1 MKRGLISAVG
11 FALALVSAS
20 ATAQPAQGGSVDD
33 AIAELVPDIAPPD
46 VYLAVLGLQYELA
59 ALRYVSGRSS
69 AGDSVDLRVDAAEP
83 RHVFYQAQVLF
94 RKANQLG
101 EEFADRR
108 TLPLEEVNADWRRS
122 SPRPM
127 PEGREIAPAD
137 VLQVIT
143 DVRDRIK
150 AVLLLL
156 NVNIAIQDPPERDGS
171 KEPKDV
177 LAQILKANRDIN
189 LLLHREFRMR
199 DVYEQVLLAIN
210 YAADLGAGY
219 PSREKLAERKQPIDI
234 YQRLLDCLS
243 LLREVGES
251 LDVSVID
258 LRAVGNIAADDVTA
272 ADTFVLTTI
281 LISDLA
287 HMAQHT
293 NAEHTTPPRG
303 EYRRPRYLLPSDV
316 FDLVGVL
323 EAQLAALALSAATDA
338 GPLADDGA

>member
-1 MKRGLISAVG
+1 MKYGKHGLKGVIG
-11 FALALVSAS
+11 FAMALAAAGAV
-20 ATAQPAQGGSVDD
+20 AQPAQDGL
-33 AIAELVPDIAPPD
+33 AEQVADIAVEVTPPD
-46 VYLAVLGLQYELA
+46 VHLAVIGLQYDLA
-59 ALRYVSGRSS
+59 ALRYISGSPA
-69 AGDSVDLRVDAAEP
+69 AGNSVALRVDAAEP

-94 RKANQLG
+94 RKVNQLG
-101 EEFADRR
+101 EQFADRR
-108 TLPLEEVNADWRRS
+108 TLPLEEVDAKWRRS

-127 PEGREIAPAD
+127 PEGREIVPAD

-156 NVNIAIQDPPERDGS
+156 NVNIAVMDPPQRDPS

-177 LAQILKANRDIN
+177 LAQILKANRNIN
-189 LLLHREFRMR
+189 LMLHREFRMR

-219 PSREKLAERKQPIDI
+219 PGREELTARKRPIDV

-243 LLREVGES
+243 LLRDVGES
-251 LDVSVID
+251 LDVSVIG
-258 LRAVGNIAADDVTA
+258 LQAERSARESDVTA
-272 ADTFVLTTI
+272 ADAFVLTTI
-281 LISDLA
+281 LISDLE

-303 EYRRPRYLLPSDV
+303 EYRRPRYLVPSHV

-323 EAQLAALALSAATDA
+323 ETQLATLTASSAADL
-338 GPLADDGA
+338 GDGS